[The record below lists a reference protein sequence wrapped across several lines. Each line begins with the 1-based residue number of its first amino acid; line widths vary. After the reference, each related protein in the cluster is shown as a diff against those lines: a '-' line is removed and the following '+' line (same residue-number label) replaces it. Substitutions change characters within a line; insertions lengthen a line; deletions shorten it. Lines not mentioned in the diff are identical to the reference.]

1 MDVPP
6 GMSEASHGPS
16 HTGRRCFCMYPDMTH
31 MCYLCVDRMDW
42 GGLTSVKSPSSV
54 QTCTSQGTFGWV
66 VGYMVDERVVVS
78 SRYENESET
87 TKNRIWSAVKGKIP
101 RSVPWQRLGQRGGW
115 EGTWL
120 VSRLRRL
127 ASLWVWPQSLTA
139 FISFF
144 LPSDKKVSYTLL
156 PQSWR
161 HLSRNHKAHH
171 SVFANNL
178 WASCCGKALIT

>member
-6 GMSEASHGPS
+6 GTSEASPGPS

-31 MCYLCVDRMDW
+31 MCYLCVDRMHW
-42 GGLTSVKSPSSV
+42 GGFTSVKSPSSV

-66 VGYMVDERVVVS
+66 VGYMVDARVVVS
-78 SRYENESET
+78 SRCKNESET
-87 TKNRIWSAVKGKIP
+87 KKQNLVCSQRKIP

-120 VSRLRRL
+120 VSRLWRL
-127 ASLWVWPQSLTA
+127 ARLWVWPQSLTA
-139 FISFF
+139 FISFV
-144 LPSDKKVSYTLL
+144 LPSDKKALYTLL

-161 HLSRNHKAHH
+161 HLSRNHQAKLIIQ
-171 SVFANNL
+171 SSQTFSEPFVV
-178 WASCCGKALIT
+178 GKL